1 MYNIG
6 LGLVYNMKFGEYI
19 SEKRL
24 ENNISIRTFAKT
36 IGISPSYLCEIEK
49 GVRTAPRYEILLRI
63 KDAFALD
70 AAEMEM
76 LMDMAAESKNRQ
88 TVAEDIVSYICKN
101 KIVYQVLRTS
111 LRNNVDM
118 NKWENMLDIVS
129 ASDVADKMV
138 NA

>member
-1 MYNIG
+1 
-6 LGLVYNMKFGEYI
+6 MKFGEYI

-24 ENNISIRTFAKT
+24 EKNISIRTFAKT

-49 GVRTAPRYEILLRI
+49 GVRTAPRYEILLKI

-70 AAEMEM
+70 TAEMEM

-118 NKWENMLDIVS
+118 NKWENILDIVS
-129 ASDVADKMV
+129 TTDSGNTAA

>member
-24 ENNISIRTFAKT
+24 ENNISIRTFAKA

-70 AAEMEM
+70 ANEMEM
-76 LMDMAAESKNRQ
+76 LLDMAAESKNRQ

>member
-70 AAEMEM
+70 ANEMEM

>member
-24 ENNISIRTFAKT
+24 EKNISIRTFAKT

-49 GVRTAPRYEILLRI
+49 GVRTAPRYEILLKI

-70 AAEMEM
+70 TAEMEM

-118 NKWENMLDIVS
+118 NKWENILDIVS
-129 ASDVADKMV
+129 TTDSGNTAA

>member
-1 MYNIG
+1 M
-6 LGLVYNMKFGEYI
+6 
-19 SEKRL
+19 
-24 ENNISIRTFAKT
+24 
-36 IGISPSYLCEIEK
+36 
-49 GVRTAPRYEILLRI
+49 RTAPRYEILLRI

-70 AAEMEM
+70 ANEMEM
-76 LMDMAAESKNRQ
+76 LLDMAAESKNRQ

>member
-129 ASDVADKMV
+129 ASDVADKIV

>member
-1 MYNIG
+1 
-6 LGLVYNMKFGEYI
+6 MKFGEYI

-24 ENNISIRTFAKT
+24 ENNISIRTFAKA

-70 AAEMEM
+70 ANEMEM